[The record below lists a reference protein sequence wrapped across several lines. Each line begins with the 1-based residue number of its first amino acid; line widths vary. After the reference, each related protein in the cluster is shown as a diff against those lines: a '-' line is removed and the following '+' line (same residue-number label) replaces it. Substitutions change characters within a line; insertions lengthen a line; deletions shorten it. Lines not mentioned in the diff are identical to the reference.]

1 MISLTRKIMPQG
13 CLHLVGSFVSSSGLF
28 KAKQN
33 NNLTSHIPFELMWV
47 GYYLGFILKKFY
59 TLTLSYRIFTH
70 WRVYSGLE
78 V

>member
-28 KAKQN
+28 EAQQN

-47 GYYLGFILKKFY
+47 EILFSKRHKKILHVKFIVQDIYALA
-59 TLTLSYRIFTH
+59 
-70 WRVYSGLE
+70 GL
-78 V
+78 